1 MQGEFW
7 FNEHVYADP
16 LIVRPVFFTW
26 YSRTSSSRTSPA
38 VGSYKKFALETR
50 QSRKI
55 TLGEKAMV
63 NLPKSNYLP
72 VDLSTNF
79 DVSSNETESSRMKSI
94 HSIP

>member
-16 LIVRPVFFTW
+16 L
-26 YSRTSSSRTSPA
+26 SSDLSSSHGSPA
-38 VGSYKKFALETR
+38 RRRVELRPPSAPIRNLLWKHVRAKR
-50 QSRKI
+50 I

-63 NLPKSNYLP
+63 NLPESNYLP

-79 DVSSNETESSRMKSI
+79 DVSSNETESSRVKSI